1 MFDLNEFLAM
11 GGHGGYVWSAYG
23 LTFLILLLT
32 GWSASRRFRRA
43 IDHARGAGEQPPVPA
58 RRPTVTEL

>member
-23 LTFLILLLT
+23 LTFLILLIT
-32 GWSASRRFRRA
+32 GWSAVRRYRRA
-43 IDHARGAGEQPPVPA
+43 LNEARGISDEPMPV